1 MLFKHEKREKPKYTL
16 EYWANI
22 YKFIRLSF
30 PALHQQR
37 PIFLYTS
44 WIFNPFLNYLSLSFP
59 SKGIWKVLVKFQSNP
74 QETFTADFEVK
85 EYGRLFIAYTLV
97 VCRFVLDWQCFF
109 FYSDLSVLPSFEVKL
124 KSVTPFFYVDDKQLT
139 VNIQAT
145 YVKRSIGICCV
156 LQSHMLLNMSRSWH
170 CRYLFG
176 EEVDGVAFVVFGI
189 YSDGKT
195 SIPSSLQRA
204 QVSNI
209 RILSFFSMVFNF
221 CNVTSQQI
229 KGGKGLATL
238 KKENIL
244 QTFST
249 IEELVGNS
257 IYVAVI
263 VQTENGMLFFFFGG
277 GWDFFYS
284 YVCL

>member
-1 MLFKHEKREKPKYTL
+1 M
-16 EYWANI
+16 
-22 YKFIRLSF
+22 
-30 PALHQQR
+30 
-37 PIFLYTS
+37 
-44 WIFNPFLNYLSLSFP
+44 
-59 SKGIWKVLVKFQSNP
+59 
-74 QETFTADFEVK
+74 
-85 EYGRLFIAYTLV
+85 
-97 VCRFVLDWQCFF
+97 
-109 FYSDLSVLPSFEVKL
+109 
-124 KSVTPFFYVDDKQLT
+124 
-139 VNIQAT
+139 
-145 YVKRSIGICCV
+145 
-156 LQSHMLLNMSRSWH
+156 
-170 CRYLFG
+170 
-176 EEVDGVAFVVFGI
+176 VFGI

-263 VQTENGMLFFFFGG
+263 VQTENGMLFFLGRGG
-277 GWDFFYS
+277 TSSTAMFAYKKNNQMYTDHPKMEFSIG
-284 YVCL
+284 CLSCIRW

>member
-1 MLFKHEKREKPKYTL
+1 M
-16 EYWANI
+16 
-22 YKFIRLSF
+22 
-30 PALHQQR
+30 
-37 PIFLYTS
+37 
-44 WIFNPFLNYLSLSFP
+44 
-59 SKGIWKVLVKFQSNP
+59 
-74 QETFTADFEVK
+74 
-85 EYGRLFIAYTLV
+85 
-97 VCRFVLDWQCFF
+97 
-109 FYSDLSVLPSFEVKL
+109 
-124 KSVTPFFYVDDKQLT
+124 
-139 VNIQAT
+139 
-145 YVKRSIGICCV
+145 
-156 LQSHMLLNMSRSWH
+156 
-170 CRYLFG
+170 
-176 EEVDGVAFVVFGI
+176 VFGI

-263 VQTENGMLFFFFGG
+263 VQTENGMLFFFWGG
-277 GWDFFYS
+277 VGLLLQLCLLIKKITKCTQTIQKWNSQLVAFPASGGEMVEAELKNIQIVTSPYTIHFKKTPKYFKPGITFDVTVKTPSLQDFCFNRGRTF
-284 YVCL
+284 